1 MHGANVHSDK
11 IETIKYY
18 KMYRSLYNFKI
29 AAGNL
34 KKNFFSYIK
43 ILKLKR
49 NISSKFVIISGES

>member
-18 KMYRSLYNFKI
+18 KMYRSLYNF
-29 AAGNL
+29 
-34 KKNFFSYIK
+34 FSYIK
-43 ILKLKR
+43 NLKLKR